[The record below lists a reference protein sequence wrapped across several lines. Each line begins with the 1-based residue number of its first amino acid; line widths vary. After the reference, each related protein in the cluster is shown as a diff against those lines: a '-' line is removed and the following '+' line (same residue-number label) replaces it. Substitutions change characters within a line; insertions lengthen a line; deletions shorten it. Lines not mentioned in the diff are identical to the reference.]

1 MYDVQHKMIKNL
13 ELNFLIE
20 LFDNLLQKENK
31 FYLIVN
37 YFLKISIMNLK

>member
-20 LFDNLLQKENK
+20 LSDNLLQKENI

-37 YFLKISIMNLK
+37 YFLQISIMILK